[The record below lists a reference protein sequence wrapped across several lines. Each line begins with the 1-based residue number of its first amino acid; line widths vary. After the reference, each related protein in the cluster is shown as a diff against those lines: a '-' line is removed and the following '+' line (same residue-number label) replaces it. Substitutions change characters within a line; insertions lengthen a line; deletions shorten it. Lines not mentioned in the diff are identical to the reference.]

1 MFLTLGL
8 RMSRLFKLQFLGP
21 AALFAAALFAELA
34 AQALAAAPRSE
45 WMWYLNLRVFGL
57 FQRSHEA
64 LNGYIDIAG
73 FQLFGI
79 ALPIFVVAWVGLVKG
94 SRFLLAVSTQ
104 FAAGYAA
111 FLLLAWQ
118 TPGPSNPQASLY
130 VIATPSGAG
139 FYLLTAILGA
149 CLLSCAISHL
159 LYLRARPDK
168 DPATLN

>member
-1 MFLTLGL
+1 MI
-8 RMSRLFKLQFLGP
+8 RLFKLQFLGP
-21 AALFAAALFAELA
+21 LALFAAVLSAELA
-34 AQALAAAPRSE
+34 ARALAVAPSSE
-45 WMWYLNLRVFGL
+45 WLWFLNLKMFGL

-64 LNGYIDIAG
+64 LAGYTDIAS

-79 ALPIFVVAWVGLVKG
+79 ALPIFVLACIGLLKG
-94 SRFLLAVSTQ
+94 SRLLLAISTQ

-139 FYLLTAILGA
+139 FYLLTTILGA
-149 CLLSCAISHL
+149 CLLSCVISHL
-159 LYLRARPDK
+159 LYLRARLGR
-168 DPATLN
+168 DPATLT

>member
-1 MFLTLGL
+1 MT
-8 RMSRLFKLQFLGP
+8 RLFKLQFLGP
-21 AALFAAALFAELA
+21 VALFAAALSAEVA
-34 AQALAAAPRSE
+34 ARALAAAPGSE
-45 WMWYLNLRVFGL
+45 WLWYLNLKVFGL

-64 LNGYIDIAG
+64 LNGYVEIAG

-79 ALPIFVVAWVGLVKG
+79 ALPIFVVACVGLVKG
-94 SRFLLAVSTQ
+94 SRLLLAISTQ

-118 TPGPSNPQASLY
+118 TPGPSDPQASLR

-139 FYLLTAILGA
+139 FYLLGAILGA

-159 LYLRARPDK
+159 LYLRAGPAPDS
-168 DPATLN
+168 ATPN

>member
-1 MFLTLGL
+1 MT
-8 RMSRLFKLQFLGP
+8 RLFKLQLLGP
-21 AALFAAALFAELA
+21 VALFLAALAAELA
-34 AQALAAAPRSE
+34 ARALAIAPGSE
-45 WMWYLNLRVFGL
+45 WLWYLNLKVFGL

-79 ALPIFVVAWVGLVKG
+79 ALPIFAVACVGLVKG
-94 SRFLLAVSTQ
+94 SRLLLAISTQ

-118 TPGPSNPQASLY
+118 TPGPSNPQASLR

-139 FYLLTAILGA
+139 FYLLAAILGT
-149 CLLSCAISHL
+149 CLLSCAISHV
-159 LYLRARPDK
+159 LYLRARPGR
-168 DPATLN
+168 DPATLT

>member
-1 MFLTLGL
+1 MN
-8 RMSRLFKLQFLGP
+8 RLFKLQFLGP
-21 AALFAAALFAELA
+21 LALFAAVLSAEVA
-34 AQALAAAPRSE
+34 ARALAIAPSSE
-45 WMWYLNLRVFGL
+45 WLWFLNLKVFGL

-64 LNGYIDIAG
+64 LGGYVDIAG

-79 ALPIFVVAWVGLVKG
+79 ALPIFILACVGLFKG
-94 SRFLLAVSTQ
+94 SRLLLAISTQ

-111 FLLLAWQ
+111 FLLVTWQ

-149 CLLSCAISHL
+149 CLLSCVISHL
-159 LYLRARPDK
+159 LYLRARPGQ
-168 DPATLN
+168 DPATLT

>member
-1 MFLTLGL
+1 MT
-8 RMSRLFKLQFLGP
+8 RLFKLQFLGP
-21 AALFAAALFAELA
+21 VALFAAALSAELA
-34 AQALAAAPRSE
+34 ARALAIAPGSE
-45 WMWYLNLRVFGL
+45 WLWYLNLKVFGL

-79 ALPIFVVAWVGLVKG
+79 ALPIFVVASIGLVKR
-94 SRFLLAVSTQ
+94 SRLLLAISTQ

-118 TPGPSNPQASLY
+118 SPGPSDLQASLM

-139 FYLLTAILGA
+139 FYLLAAILGA

-159 LYLRARPDK
+159 LYLRAGPDLN
-168 DPATLN
+168 PATSK

>member
-1 MFLTLGL
+1 
-8 RMSRLFKLQFLGP
+8 
-21 AALFAAALFAELA
+21 LFAAALSAEVA
-34 AQALAAAPRSE
+34 ARALAAAPGSE
-45 WMWYLNLRVFGL
+45 WLWYLNLKVFGL

-64 LNGYIDIAG
+64 LNGYVEIAG

-79 ALPIFVVAWVGLVKG
+79 ALPIFVVACVGLVKG
-94 SRFLLAVSTQ
+94 SRLLLAISTQ

-118 TPGPSNPQASLY
+118 TPGPSDPQASLR

-139 FYLLTAILGA
+139 FYLLAAILGA

-159 LYLRARPDK
+159 LYLRAEPGLDS
-168 DPATLN
+168 ATPN